1 MCRSPANPA
10 GRVICGG
17 GCHHEVLARGRG
29 ACDFIRGWLHYC
41 LQAYL
46 RLSAARPEMFS
57 AGNRAELH

>member
-1 MCRSPANPA
+1 MRLSPAA
-10 GRVICGG
+10 V
-17 GCHHEVLARGRG
+17 G

-57 AGNRAELH
+57 GGNRAELH